1 MIGGTVIKNLI
12 LFIALAALFFI
23 NTVIA
28 QDSPEFGDRID
39 MGLIESDDI
48 VEASGLVTSRKN
60 DHVLWSHNDRN
71 NQNRIFALN
80 SRGTHL
86 GIYRIDGV
94 ENRDWEDMAIGPG
107 PEEGVEYLYLGDIG
121 DNEAVHE
128 HKYIYRIPEPD
139 VDFTQDPIEIGLSN
153 VDTITIQ
160 YPDALR
166 DAETLLLD
174 PLTKDIYIIS
184 KRELEDIRVYRVP
197 YPQSTSEVIIAE
209 QVAILNLWQV
219 VGGDIS
225 PSGLEILLKTYTT
238 MYYWKRSPHQNL
250 WEAFENEP
258 VILPYIEEMQGET
271 VCWAADSMGY
281 YTLSEENLG
290 IPVHL
295 FFYPRINPS
304 KVVINEIMQNPS
316 SVEDDKGEWFE
327 IYNNSTESVNLN
339 EWTIK
344 DLGTD
349 LHEISQSLILSSGEY
364 LVLGNNSD
372 QNTNGGVAVD
382 YQYLNFV
389 LDNSVDEILLI
400 SPEDK
405 IVDSVAYNSSDLFPQ
420 PEGASIALLDPNLH
434 NQVGLNWI
442 ESISSYGDGDLGT
455 PGLSNAAVV
464 PPVKIRDIQ
473 YTTDQSGNSPLTN
486 QRVTISG
493 VLSTNPFG
501 SFFKNYFFVQDD
513 IGKWSGIM
521 VRHITEAAKGD
532 SVILTGTV
540 ADHHGVVTI
549 LIDVSDFEILKTG
562 VGGIDPVSVTTGEI
576 ATGGE
581 NDEAYEGVL
590 IKVTAICDNDNLG
603 FREWSVDDGSGPVRI
618 YHPLFGDFTATI
630 GSLYEITGVHYF
642 TNDDYKILVL
652 NPGDILKNPQGI
664 DEMDGNPGVYKLY
677 QNHPNPFNPVTAI
690 NWQLGSAGEVEL
702 SVYNLLGQKVAA
714 LVSEKLPA
722 GHHQVEWDASNFASG
737 VYYYKIDAGEF
748 QQIKKMVL
756 LR

>member
-1 MIGGTVIKNLI
+1 MKNLN
-12 LFIALAALFFI
+12 LFIALSALFFI

-28 QDSPEFGDRID
+28 QDLPEFGDRID

-60 DHVLWSHNDRN
+60 SHVLWSHNDRN

-86 GIYRIDGV
+86 GIYWIDGV

-139 VDFTQDPIEIGLSN
+139 VDFTQDPIEINLSN
-153 VDTITIQ
+153 VDTITVQ

-197 YPQSTSEVIIAE
+197 YPQSTSEIIIAE

-225 PSGLEILLKTYTT
+225 LSGLEILLKTYTT
-238 MYYWKRSPHQNL
+238 MYYWKRNPDQNF

-316 SVEDDKGEWFE
+316 SVEDNKGEWFE
-327 IYNNSTESVNLN
+327 IYNNSTEPVNLN

-349 LHEISQSLILSSGEY
+349 LHEISQSLILSPGEY
-364 LVLGNNSD
+364 LVLGINSD

-420 PEGASIALLDPNLH
+420 PEGASIALLDPNLN

-442 ESISSYGDGDLGT
+442 ESISSYGDADLGT

-464 PPVKIRDIQ
+464 PSVKIRDIQ

-486 QRVTISG
+486 QRVMISG
-493 VLSTNPFG
+493 VLSTDPFG

-532 SVILTGTV
+532 SVTLTGTV

-590 IKVTAICDNDNLG
+590 IKVTGICDNDYLG
-603 FREWSVDDGSGPVRI
+603 YREWSVDDGSGPVRI

-630 GSLYEITGVHYF
+630 GSPYEITGVHYF

-652 NPGDILKNPQGI
+652 NPGDILENPQAIEDTKGS
-664 DEMDGNPGVYKLY
+664 PGVYKLY
-677 QNHPNPFNPVTAI
+677 QNHPNPFNPVTVI
-690 NWQLGSAGEVEL
+690 SWQLGSAGEVDL
-702 SVYNLLGQKVAA
+702 SVHNLLGQKVAT

-722 GHHQVEWDASNFASG
+722 GLHQVEWDASDFASG
-737 VYYYKIDAGEF
+737 VYYYKIDTGEF
-748 QQIKKMVL
+748 QQVKKMVL
-756 LR
+756 IR

>member
-1 MIGGTVIKNLI
+1 MRNLI
-12 LFIALAALFFI
+12 LFITIIVSLFAGTI
-23 NTVIA
+23 NA
-28 QDSPEFGDRID
+28 QDLPEFGDRID

-60 DHVLWSHNDRN
+60 NHVLWSHNDRN

-107 PEEGVEYLYLGDIG
+107 PEEGMDYLYIGDIG
-121 DNEAVHE
+121 DNDAVHE
-128 HKYIYRIPEPD
+128 YKYIYRIPEPE
-139 VDFTQDPIEIGLSN
+139 VDFSQNPIEATLSK
-153 VDTITIQ
+153 VETITVQ

-166 DAETLLLD
+166 DAETMLLD

-184 KRELEDIRVYRVP
+184 KRELEDIRVYRIP
-197 YPQSTSEVIIAE
+197 YPQSTNEIIIAE

-225 PSGLEILLKTYTT
+225 PSGSEILLKTYTT
-238 MYYWKRSPHQNL
+238 MYYWKRNPDQNFG
-250 WEAFENEP
+250 EAFDNEP

-304 KVVINEIMQNPS
+304 MVVINEIMQNPS
-316 SVEDDKGEWFE
+316 AVDDDKGEWFE
-327 IYNNSTESVNLN
+327 IYNNSSESVDLN
-339 EWTIK
+339 GWTIK

-349 LHEISQSLILSSGEY
+349 LHEISQSLNLSPGEY

-372 QNTNGGVAVD
+372 QNTNGGVSVD
-382 YQYLNFV
+382 YQYSDFV
-389 LDNSVDEILLI
+389 LDNSDDEILFV
-400 SPEDK
+400 SPDDE
-405 IVDSVAYNSSDLFPQ
+405 IANSVAYNSNELFPH
-420 PEGASIALLDPNLH
+420 PAGASIALLDPNLS

-442 ESISSYGDGDLGT
+442 ASLSSYGDGDLGT
-455 PGLSNAAVV
+455 PGQSNKGIIPLLSI
-464 PPVKIRDIQ
+464 KDIQ
-473 YTTDQSGNSPLTN
+473 YTTEQSGNSPLMD

-493 VLSTNPFG
+493 VLSTDPFG
-501 SFFKNYFFVQDD
+501 SFFKDYFFVQDD

-521 VRHITEAAKGD
+521 VKHITEAAKGD
-532 SVILTGTV
+532 SVTLTGTV
-540 ADHHGVVTI
+540 ADDHGGVTT

-581 NDEAYEGVL
+581 NNEAFEGVL
-590 IKVTAICDNDNLG
+590 IKVTGICDNDSLG
-603 FREWSVDDGSGPVRI
+603 FREWSVDDGSTPVRI
-618 YHPLFGDFTATI
+618 YHPLFSDFTAAI
-630 GSLYEITGVHYF
+630 GTLYEITGVHYYK
-642 TNDDYKILVL
+642 NDEYKVLVL
-652 NPGDILKNPQGI
+652 NSGDILENPQRIKDTEGS
-664 DEMDGNPGVYKLY
+664 PGVYKLY
-677 QNHPNPFNPVTAI
+677 QNHPNPFNPVTI
-690 NWQLGSAGEVEL
+690 ISWQLGSASEVEL
-702 SVYNLLGQKVAA
+702 SVYNLRGQKVAF

-737 VYYYKIDAGEF
+737 MYYYKIDAGEF

-756 LR
+756 IR